1 MKCEKCLQDRSRG
14 DLYTFYYG
22 SKAGAPGRPD
32 HRIAGR
38 ASAWI
43 CDRCV
48 RLAQVRYLAL
58 VTALPLA
65 AFLAAYQV
73 PGAGSVCAGA
83 GSLLLVA
90 LPVLTFGARKEF
102 GERVAIRAM
111 KKELLAQAYR
121 AFPSRD
127 ALKRMDL
134 S

>member
-1 MKCEKCLQDRSRG
+1 VFS
-14 DLYTFYYG
+14 
-22 SKAGAPGRPD
+22 PD
-32 HRIAGR
+32 HAGTLRKADYRIAGH

-58 VTALPLA
+58 VTALPLT

-73 PGAGSVCAGA
+73 PGAESVCAAA

-90 LPVLTFGARKEF
+90 LPVLTFAARKEF
-102 GERVAIRAM
+102 GERVAIRAR
-111 KKELLAQAYR
+111 KKELSAQAYR
-121 AFPSRD
+121 AFPSAD
-127 ALKRMDL
+127 AFKRMDL